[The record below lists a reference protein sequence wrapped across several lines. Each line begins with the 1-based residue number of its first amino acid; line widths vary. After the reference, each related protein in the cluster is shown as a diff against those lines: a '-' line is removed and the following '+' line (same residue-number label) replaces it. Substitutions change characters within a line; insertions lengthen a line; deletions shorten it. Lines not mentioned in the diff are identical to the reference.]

1 MTARNSHQAVKILSA
16 LIISGVLLFWVYR
29 HQARPSAQHEQRRF
43 AQVHHLQDGGYCY
56 NDGQNWWYYN
66 IIFGDSGGVY
76 SPAANTWVQSA
87 RSPAD
92 SNLQISAAKDV
103 SNPEEVEITSQGQP
117 EHAAMTEAETAE
129 LESQVS
135 DMVNE
140 GNPNSQD
147 TAEADGG
154 SADSGSGGDGGG
166 DSGGG
171 DGGGD
176 GGGGD

>member
-1 MTARNSHQAVKILSA
+1 MTARNNHHAAKILSA
-16 LIISGVLLFWVYR
+16 LVIIGALVFCIYQ
-29 HQARPSAQHEQRRF
+29 HPARPSAQHEQRRF
-43 AQVHHLQDGGYCY
+43 ARVHHLQDGGYCY

-76 SPAANTWVQSA
+76 SPAASTWVQSA

-92 SNLQISAAKDV
+92 NNLQISAARDA

-117 EHAAMTEAETAE
+117 EHEAMTEVETAE

-135 DMVNE
+135 DMVSE

-147 TAEADGG
+147 TAETDGG
-154 SADSGSGGDGGG
+154 AADAGGGGDSGG

-171 DGGGD
+171 DGGGGD
-176 GGGGD
+176 GGGD

>member
-1 MTARNSHQAVKILSA
+1 MAAKNSHQAIKILSA
-16 LIISGVLLFWVYR
+16 LIIIGVLVFWIYQ
-29 HQARPSAQHEQRRF
+29 HQVRPSAHHEQRRF

-56 NDGQNWWYYN
+56 NYGQYWWYYN
-66 IIFGDSGGVY
+66 IVFGDSGGVY

-87 RSPAD
+87 RSPD
-92 SNLQISAAKDV
+92 DNNLQISAARDA

-117 EHAAMTEAETAE
+117 ESAAMTETETAE
-129 LESQVS
+129 LEGQVS

-147 TAEADGG
+147 MAETDGG
-154 SADSGSGGDGGG
+154 SADSGGGGDGGG

-171 DGGGD
+171 DGGG
-176 GGGGD
+176 GGD